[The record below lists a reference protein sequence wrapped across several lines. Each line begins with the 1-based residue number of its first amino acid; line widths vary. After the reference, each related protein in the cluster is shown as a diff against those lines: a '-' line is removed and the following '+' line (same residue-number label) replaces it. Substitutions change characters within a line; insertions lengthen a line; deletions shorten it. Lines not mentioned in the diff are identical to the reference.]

1 MAGLTR
7 IAFTVYSVEGT
18 HQSSLLCVFIFSFL
32 TVTYVVNGIRYSA
45 SREQIAHSL
54 LCLKFFC
61 LFGRSAGHEL
71 VFSVGGVHTAS
82 ANI

>member
-18 HQSSLLCVFIFSFL
+18 HQSNLLCIFSFL
-32 TVTYVVNGIRYSA
+32 IVTYVVNGIRYSA

-71 VFSVGGVHTAS
+71 VFPVGCVHTAS
-82 ANI
+82 VNI